1 MDESFQE
8 AMDKA
13 AAGWRRSPSPDYSAN
28 AAALERAPSAL
39 SMHSAA
45 SFGAYAQPPLAVPQ
59 QQYNYGGF
67 VAHPEYA
74 SAEYW
79 AAAQAGPI
87 AMAGHGTGMSAWM
100 GQPQQHATPTYVQ
113 PGTGWAGPG
122 FVREPPQSAAIQVH
136 PESQAPPRD
145 YLSNYT
151 TSLPPADPGY
161 GSPVEPASMLNPFDS
176 KEERA
181 LKVANE

>member
-39 SMHSAA
+39 STHSAA
-45 SFGAYAQPPLAVPQ
+45 SFGAYAQPLAVPQ
-59 QQYNYGGF
+59 QQYGYGGF

-79 AAAQAGPI
+79 AAAQPGPHAITAHGAG
-87 AMAGHGTGMSAWM
+87 MGAWM
-100 GQPQQHATPTYVQ
+100 GHPHPQPQHAMPTYVQ
-113 PGTGWAGPG
+113 PGTGWADPGPM
-122 FVREPPQSAAIQVH
+122 REPPQFAGPVH
-136 PESQAPPRD
+136 TEPHGPPRD

-151 TSLPPADPGY
+151 TSPPPADPGY
-161 GSPVEPASMLNPFDS
+161 GSPVSPVNPFDS